1 MSKSNC
7 FTFKVEIC
15 FNFVI
20 KTSILYGNFW
30 KNIMCYFYYCFKIIA
45 FYNLN
50 SFIFRLKNC
59 LQEGD
64 DIPNDHTKLFDLSLY
79 KMDNNVLPDVLR
91 FIVIEL

>member
-1 MSKSNC
+1 MKI
-7 FTFKVEIC
+7 FEKTF
-15 FNFVI
+15 
-20 KTSILYGNFW
+20 
-30 KNIMCYFYYCFKIIA
+30 MCQFYYSFNVIA

-91 FIVIEL
+91 FIVMIFNYVKSYINILRYIKKNC